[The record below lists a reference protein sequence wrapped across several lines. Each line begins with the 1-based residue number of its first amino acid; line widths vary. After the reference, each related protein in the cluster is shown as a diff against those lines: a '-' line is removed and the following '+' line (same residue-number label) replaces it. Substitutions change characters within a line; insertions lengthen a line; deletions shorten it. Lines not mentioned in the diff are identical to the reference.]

1 MSTVNLHR
9 RAEKGLRGLSSIERK
24 RALSAIRLI
33 SKSNW
38 NEIANDRNLH
48 LILGNED
55 KKLYTYRSS
64 PKIRLILSYL
74 GGNSVQIEDIVSH
87 DALQRYFNWGD
98 E

>member
-1 MSTVNLHR
+1 MITVNLHR

-24 RALSAIRLI
+24 KALSAISLI

-38 NEIANDRNLH
+38 NEIINDRNLQ
-48 LILGNED
+48 LMRGNED

-64 PKIRLILSYL
+64 PKIRIILSYL
-74 GGNSVQIEDIVSH
+74 GGNTVQIEDIVSH
-87 DALQRYFNWGD
+87 DSLQRYFNWGD